1 MEKTMKQ
8 PRTILEQIV
17 YGQEITN
24 QNIVTL
30 SEDMAVMHAKLDA
43 LLAIFSAPPAM
54 KYDSEPDASGAE
66 KEPTVGS
73 I

>member
-8 PRTILEQIV
+8 PRTIFEQIV

-43 LLAIFSAPPAM
+43 LLAIFSAPPVM
-54 KYDSEPDASGAE
+54 NNDSEPDASGAE